1 MSSRNE
7 KKSLTNWPFRIL
19 YDAGLRAEMKY
30 YWWPAKCIHGDHI
43 WTIYFMCAARLDR
56 WATKNLFFI
65 LTVITRF
72 HVIFETFILATCGSS
87 SMPKETSKPFT
98 IVETIF
104 FALFSRSW
112 HSATSSSNPFTK
124 FSFFSAVKIKEIAL
138 PSLTV
143 RATGTKWDF
152 PIYVFACL
160 STVQIEECE
169 AWNNFP
175 KASWS
180 VGMLDSRSF

>member
-1 MSSRNE
+1 MYSRR
-7 KKSLTNWPFRIL
+7 PHM
-19 YDAGLRAEMKY
+19 D
-30 YWWPAKCIHGDHI
+30 
-43 WTIYFMCAARLDR
+43 
-56 WATKNLFFI
+56 NLFH
-65 LTVITRF
+65 VCCSTRSLSDEKSFF
-72 HVIFETFILATCGSS
+72 HSDRNYTFPRYFRDLYFSNLWIVFNAKKKRLRSLS
-87 SMPKETSKPFT
+87 PLSKQF
-98 IVETIF
+98 F